1 MPADPFLHIS
11 PADERIIQQARR
23 RGPKALKKVTE
34 ALARKAIDLANRK
47 DKQREREL
55 SDSEDRVWPP
65 SFLKGPSKIC

>member
-34 ALARKAIDLANRK
+34 ALARKAIDLANKK
-47 DKQREREL
+47 DKKREKEL
-55 SDSEDRVWPP
+55 ADETLDVSWPP
-65 SFLKGPSKIC
+65 RFLQKGTK